1 MDIFVFDV
9 SVYFMTYEKKIMNIT
24 EDVVKE

>member
-9 SVYFMTYEKKIMNIT
+9 SVYFMTYEKKFMNIT